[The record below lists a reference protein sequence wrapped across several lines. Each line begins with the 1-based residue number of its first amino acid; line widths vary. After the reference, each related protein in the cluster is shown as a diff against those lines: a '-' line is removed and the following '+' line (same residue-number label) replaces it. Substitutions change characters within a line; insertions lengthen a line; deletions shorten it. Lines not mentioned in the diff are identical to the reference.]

1 MVFPSVF
8 IAKHMATINQ
18 RQTGI
23 FSYDAAAKTQILRLK
38 SINKPQKC
46 VLTENLYGVSTI
58 ANFATGHDEAF
69 NPFRCFNFIR
79 ILNFGA

>member
-1 MVFPSVF
+1 MF

-23 FSYDAAAKTQILRLK
+23 FSCDAAAKTQILRLK
-38 SINKPQKC
+38 FENKLQNMRVNRKSGLC
-46 VLTENLYGVSTI
+46 FNSI
-58 ANFATGHDEAF
+58 ANFATGHNEVF
-69 NPFRCFNFIR
+69 NLIRCFNFIR